1 MGYMV
6 RANSM
11 QKFAYFCFSD
21 FKPKLPSQIV
31 ALTTIL
37 LSFRIQFQIILAF
50 TGDLFGIAPT
60 MEF

>member
-11 QKFAYFCFSD
+11 QKFAYFSFSD
-21 FKPKLPSQIV
+21 FKPKLSSQIV

-37 LSFRIQFQIILAF
+37 LSFRFQFQNFLGFI
-50 TGDLFGIAPT
+50 GDLFGIAPT